1 MDKSMHNPGLDKPK
15 GRGAGDQGEL
25 SLKKRLDQ
33 LAEELIEV
41 AEEMDTVSRESS
53 TLEDIEGCK
62 VLAAGV
68 LEKYSALHNRL
79 AGQDRIQMEQS
90 IGPAV
95 DRIKKGLTLLKEAP
109 E

>member
-1 MDKSMHNPGLDKPK
+1 MDNSIRPERFDRSRR
-15 GRGAGDQGEL
+15 GRGDNQGDKLLKEEL
-25 SLKKRLDQ
+25 NQ
-33 LAEELIEV
+33 LAEQLVEV
-41 AEEMDTVSRESS
+41 AEEMETVSREDS

-68 LEKYSALHNRL
+68 LGKYSALHNRL
-79 AGQDRIQMEQS
+79 GEHDRMELEQS